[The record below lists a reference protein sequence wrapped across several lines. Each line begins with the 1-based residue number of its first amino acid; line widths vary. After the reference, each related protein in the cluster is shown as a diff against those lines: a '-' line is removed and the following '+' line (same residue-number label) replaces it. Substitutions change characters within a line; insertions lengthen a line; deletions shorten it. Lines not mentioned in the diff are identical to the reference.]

1 MLDLRRKSRREDY
14 VEQRCDFQCS
24 DEASFRI
31 NHRSLVLGNQKGWG
45 TNDWS
50 IHVRLFW
57 QRADQRRRVRRS
69 KKAKR
74 GHMVY
79 SRYLYLTF

>member
-1 MLDLRRKSRREDY
+1 MLDLRRRKSRREDY
-14 VEQRCDFQCS
+14 VEQRRAFQCS
-24 DEASFRI
+24 DEASFKI

-57 QRADQRRRVRRS
+57 QRADQRRVRRS

-74 GHMVY
+74 GRMVY
-79 SRYLYLTF
+79 ARYLYLIF